1 MNAPGSR
8 KQMARPAS
16 GLLDDGAVVE
26 RILGHIR
33 NRSTDMGEKVWREPV
48 ENYRSEKRFAS
59 ELRMLRRAT
68 TAFCPSAALPE
79 KGSYV
84 AREAAG
90 VPILAVRGE
99 DGKVRAFRNACRHRG
114 MQVAAGTGCA
124 KSFVCGYHGWTYRLD
139 GALRHIPHEHGFPG
153 LDKEK
158 HGLVPVQAEER
169 LGLVFVT
176 QEGKGTR
183 DKTLE
188 AMPDLVE
195 QEQVIFACNE
205 NTVPANWKV
214 LLEGFIEGY
223 HIRPTHKETFY
234 PYGFDNLNV
243 VETFGR
249 HSRVTYPFRRIEK
262 LASVPPAERRV
273 DGLLTYVYHLFP
285 NVLITVLS
293 RHTNVVMLE
302 PLTIGTTRQISYGL
316 TNRGLGDAESRKEVE
331 RDAQFVSQT
340 GAAEDRAVV
349 SAIQR
354 GIGTGANKHF
364 TFGRFEG
371 AIVHFHRT
379 LRAAL

>member
-1 MNAPGSR
+1 M
-8 KQMARPAS
+8 KRPKA
-16 GLLDDGAVVE
+16 GLLDDSAVVD

-33 NRSTDMGEKVWREPV
+33 DRSTDMGAKVWREPV
-48 ENYRSEKRFAS
+48 ENYCSEKRFAS
-59 ELRMLRRAT
+59 ELKMLQRSA

-90 VPILAVRGE
+90 VPILVVRGE

-114 MQVAAGTGCA
+114 MQVAEGSGCA
-124 KSFVCGYHGWTYRLD
+124 KSFICRYHGWAYRLD
-139 GALRHIPHEHGFPG
+139 GSLRHIPHEHGFPG
-153 LDKEK
+153 LDKDT
-158 HGLVPVQAEER
+158 HGLVPVHAEER
-169 LGLVFVT
+169 LGLVFVA
-176 QEGKGTR
+176 QEGKGGR

-188 AMPDLVE
+188 AMPGLIEPGQTV
-195 QEQVIFACNE
+195 FATTE
-205 NTVPANWKV
+205 NVVPANWKV

-223 HIRPTHKETFY
+223 HIRPTHKETFF

-243 VETFGR
+243 IEHFGR

-262 LASVPPAERRV
+262 LASVPPERRRV

-293 RHTNVVMLE
+293 RHTNVVILE
-302 PLTIGTTRQISYGL
+302 PLTVDTTRQISYGL
-316 TNRGLGDAESRKEVE
+316 ANRGHNDAEALKEVQ

-349 SAIQR
+349 TAIQR
-354 GIGTGANKHF
+354 GIGTRANKHF